1 MMRTIW
7 TSARLALARPGGWLR
22 PGPGAG
28 RRGRDYPPR
37 EVSRSLTR
45 RALLRRTAFV
55 AASASAAS
63 WRIDNTWAAPATRAR
78 SAVPLPSASAV
89 RADIQRMVD
98 LGPRFTGT
106 AGHGRF
112 VDWLEEELL
121 KAGCVML
128 PRDHVPVEMWEADG
142 FGLDLLSGSGK
153 GKAKVAS
160 YYPRSQETGPAGV
173 SGPLVNAA
181 APAANPQGA
190 IFLVDL
196 PAPAPLTAGAFL
208 PLTTYTYWPGH
219 TDADFAASD
228 YKRPWIAPGVS
239 GAPTA
244 QYKAQ
249 GAIGVVYILDAPYE
263 AIRDIY
269 APFENGFEDLP
280 ALFVDRDTGAK
291 LRELALSAPMTK
303 LTLTAKRKKT
313 TAPAILGYLPGA
325 AGNDEALF
333 LNSHTDGE
341 GFVEENGGVGMVGL
355 ARHFGSLPAAQRL
368 KRSLVFSLWPGH
380 MAPDMPQLKGVLEA
394 HPEIVRSSVAGITVE
409 HLGCT
414 EWIDTPDKGYHATG
428 EAELLGVWTTQ
439 GKVFDICK
447 EETAAHDIQRAAL
460 LRPPVQFGVGGA
472 LQTAGVPQVGFLAG
486 PYYLLSNAPGGDME
500 KLDAPL
506 AARQVAWTAAML
518 RRFDATAASE
528 LAAGDPTL
536 GTKSDGPRAKFPPRP
551 ALRLALALNPV
562 SAKSLLSR
570 RKVSGSVTMNRTGR
584 VRLSAVLERGRST
597 VTLGARTVVVKR
609 DGKTGFALPLTAR
622 GRRALR
628 RSAHG
633 TVVLTA
639 RFTDVD
645 GTPAKRTTR
654 RALRA

>member
-1 MMRTIW
+1 L
-7 TSARLALARPGGWLR
+7 SPA
-22 PGPGAG
+22 
-28 RRGRDYPPR
+28 
-37 EVSRSLTR
+37 LTR
-45 RALLRRTAFV
+45 RSLLQNTALTA
-55 AASASAAS
+55 AAATAGGGLLGKA
-63 WRIDNTWAAPATRAR
+63 WAAPAARAKA
-78 SAVPLPSASAV
+78 AVPLPSPARL
-89 RADIQRMVD
+89 RADIQHMVD

-128 PRDHVPVEMWEADG
+128 PRDHVPVHMWEAHG
-142 FGLDLLSGSGK
+142 FGLDLLDGSGK
-153 GKAKVAS
+153 GKVKVAS
-160 YYPRSQETGPAGV
+160 YYPRSQETGAAGV
-173 SGPLVNAA
+173 TGSLVNAA
-181 APAANPQGA
+181 APTADPRGA

-208 PLTTYTYWPGH
+208 PLKTFTYWPGH
-219 TDADFAASD
+219 SDADFAVSD

-249 GAIGVVYILDAPYE
+249 GAVGVVYILDAPYG

-280 ALFVDRDTGAK
+280 ALFVDRDTGSKLRALAATAPRAK
-291 LRELALSAPMTK
+291 LS
-303 LTLTAKRKKT
+303 LTATRKKT
-313 TAPAILGYLPGA
+313 TAPSILGYLPGA

-333 LNSHTDGE
+333 VNSHTDGE
-341 GFVEENGGVGMVGL
+341 GFVEENGGIGMVGL

-368 KRSLVFSLWPGH
+368 RRSLVFSLWPGH
-380 MAPDMPQLKGVLEA
+380 MAPDMPQLKGVLDD
-394 HPEIVRSSVAGITVE
+394 HPDIVRSSVAGITVE
-409 HLGCT
+409 HLGCS
-414 EWIDTPDKGYHATG
+414 EWIDSPGKGYHATG
-428 EAELLGVWTTQ
+428 ENELLGVWTTQ

-447 EETAAHDIQRAAL
+447 AETVANDIRRAAL

-500 KLDAPL
+500 KFDGKL

-518 RRFDATAASE
+518 RRFDETPAAE

-536 GTKSDGPRAKFPPRP
+536 GQKSTGARAKFPPRP
-551 ALRLALALNPV
+551 ALRFRVALNAV
-562 SAKSLLSR
+562 GAAGILH
-570 RKVSGSVTMNRTGR
+570 SGRVGGTVTLNRTGR
-584 VRLSAVLERGRST
+584 VRIRVVRRRGKSV
-597 VTLGARTVVVKR
+597 VTLGSTVISVKQQ
-609 DGKTGFALPLTAR
+609 GTAR
-622 GRRALR
+622 FSARVGLRSRRALR
-628 RSAHG
+628 RSARG
-633 TVVLTA
+633 TVVVTA
-639 RFTDVD
+639 RFTDLD
-645 GTPAKRTTR
+645 GTPASRTAR